1 MPFILRQNSPTERSP
16 LLDGVEGGVELES
29 VKLSV
34 AEELPLERH
43 PGLPRGASV
52 CPDEVLKI

>member
-1 MPFILRQNSPTERSP
+1 MLFIHRQYSPTERSP
-16 LLDGVEGGVELES
+16 LHEGAEGGVELEGA
-29 VKLSV
+29 VLGI

-52 CPDEVLKI
+52 GPD